1 MVEGEADVLKAR
13 PNDDACTTRRPL
25 TREFSAV
32 WEWPAMTT
40 STSGS
45 SALVT
50 SLIRGEMV
58 PKGKRSWV
66 PPSWI
71 SSTIAST
78 PLALSSGT

>member
-1 MVEGEADVLKAR
+1 M
-13 PNDDACTTRRPL
+13 
-25 TREFSAV
+25 